1 METISFNG
9 NIATPANGFNLAVDV
24 RYEQDIA
31 TNKTKIIAV
40 QGYVKRNNSTYHPY
54 NSTSS
59 AVFTVKNTDGSQLYS
74 TTKNPKYDLGSNGY
88 KSVLNISPNR

>member
-31 TNKTKIIAV
+31 TNETKIIAV
-40 QGYVKRNNSTYHPY
+40 QGYVKRNNSTYRPF
-54 NSTSS
+54 N
-59 AVFTVKNTDGSQLYS
+59 
-74 TTKNPKYDLGSNGY
+74 
-88 KSVLNISPNR
+88 